1 MEALVIDWATRKLA
15 MEDASVLRANLYSRL
30 FNRAICEV
38 YISDLRGG
46 STQHLVPDVRYE
58 RLVGWGIIQSF
69 DHMTRFREHYEPVTP
84 AVIAHLEQQLEQ
96 AKADEVK
103 YSEVMKTSKSAIDYN
118 TALASREHALKMQNI
133 HTRHL
138 QVMK

>member
-30 FNRAICEV
+30 FNRAVCVVHITDCNGV
-38 YISDLRGG
+38 KDQ
-46 STQHLVPDVRYE
+46 TLVPEDRYGY
-58 RLVGWGIIQSF
+58 LVGWDNMQSF
-69 DHMTRFREHYEPVTP
+69 DHMTRFRDQYEPVTP
-84 AVIAHLEQQLEQ
+84 EVIAHVEQQLEQ

-103 YSEVMKTSKSAIDYN
+103 YSEQMKTSKDALEYN
-118 TALASREHALKMQNI
+118 GALASRDHARKMQII
-133 HTRHL
+133 HTRSL